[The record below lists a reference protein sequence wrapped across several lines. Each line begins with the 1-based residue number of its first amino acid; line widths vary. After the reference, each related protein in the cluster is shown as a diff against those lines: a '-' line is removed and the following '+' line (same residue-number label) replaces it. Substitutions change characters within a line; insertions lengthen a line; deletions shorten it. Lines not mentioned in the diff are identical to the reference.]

1 MTDWDI
7 LQSAKNRNKKAL
19 ERLEALQ
26 QAQKLVDEY
35 TFKFDGIPT
44 LDGFLS
50 FLDDELKR
58 LNYPKT
64 IHRD

>member
-7 LQSAKNRNKKAL
+7 LQSAKNRNTKAL

-26 QAQKLVDEY
+26 QAQKLIDEY

-44 LDGFLS
+44 VDGLLS
-50 FLDDELKR
+50 FLNDELKR
-58 LNYPKT
+58 LNYSKT